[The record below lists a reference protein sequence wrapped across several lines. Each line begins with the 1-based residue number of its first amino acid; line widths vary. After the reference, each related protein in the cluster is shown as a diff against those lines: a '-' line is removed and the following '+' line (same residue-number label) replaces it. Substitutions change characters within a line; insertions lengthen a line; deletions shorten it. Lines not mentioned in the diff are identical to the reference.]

1 LQKLFCLLF
10 VAASS
15 ALHAQT
21 ISFQIKV
28 FGSVIGRMDVTRNKQ
43 ADGND
48 YYTIVSNSK
57 AKLLWINKT
66 YHSKFEERYKDGK
79 FISSTHIET
88 ENDKLKRWA
97 KINFDGKQYQVESDK
112 GKRTVAEHPAHTDIS
127 LYFEDHKKI
136 KRIFYVADADFNTV
150 THLDDNTL
158 EFKSTDGH
166 RNIYFYEK
174 GEVKQMEFHLA
185 LATVYM
191 ERID

>member
-1 LQKLFCLLF
+1 MQRLVCLLLI
-10 VAASS
+10 VASG
-15 ALHAQT
+15 ALSAQT
-21 ISFQIKV
+21 ISFRIKV
-28 FGSVIGRMDVTRNKQ
+28 FGSVIGRMDVTRSKQ

-57 AKLLWINKT
+57 AKLLWINKS
-66 YHSKFEERYKDGK
+66 YYSKFEERYKDGK

-88 ENDKLKRWA
+88 ENEKTKRWA

-112 GKRTVAEHPAHTDIS
+112 GKRTVAEYPLHTDVS

-150 THLDDNTL
+150 THPDDNTL

>member
-1 LQKLFCLLF
+1 MQKLFCLFLI
-10 VAASS
+10 VISN
-15 ALHAQT
+15 ALNAQT

-43 ADGND
+43 TDGND

-88 ENDKLKRWA
+88 ENDKVKRWA
-97 KINFDGKQYQVESDK
+97 KINFDGKLYQIDSDK
-112 GKRTVAEHPAHTDIS
+112 GKRTVAELPAHTDVS
-127 LYFEDHKKI
+127 LYFDDYKKI

-166 RNIYFYEK
+166 RNVYFYEK